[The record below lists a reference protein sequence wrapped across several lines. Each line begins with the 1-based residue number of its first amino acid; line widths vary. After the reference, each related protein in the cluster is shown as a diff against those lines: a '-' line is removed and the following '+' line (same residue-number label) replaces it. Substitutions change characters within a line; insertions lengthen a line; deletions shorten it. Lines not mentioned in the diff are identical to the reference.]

1 MSDQKNDFSKQLD
14 EIKSRYK
21 TPEEEQKEFED
32 QGGSDWSG
40 YVLGLNLLVSVLVC
54 SGIGAVLDR
63 VFETGGLMVGLFVII
78 GFAAGMWQ
86 IWKNLNKD
94 DDSE

>member
-32 QGGSDWSG
+32 QGG
-40 YVLGLNLLVSVLVC
+40 
-54 SGIGAVLDR
+54 
-63 VFETGGLMVGLFVII
+63 
-78 GFAAGMWQ
+78 
-86 IWKNLNKD
+86 
-94 DDSE
+94 